1 MNLHQNCGRT
11 QVQLPDTG
19 DNQLM
24 SKLRFFAASVFLASA
39 TVTAFAQAPGPQ
51 VSSSQVLYGNAKNN
65 VVKSAD
71 MISDELWNWRPTPKV
86 RTFGELF
93 AHIADGQYE
102 FCGAAVEGKPV
113 DKGIEKTAKTKAEVV
128 AALNQAFAYCE
139 AGYKKMTEASAAETV
154 TFFGRPMTRI
164 SIMDFNAAHTMEHY
178 GNLVT
183 YMRLKDMVPPS
194 SKQ

>member
-1 MNLHQNCGRT
+1 MRSSITFELAG
-11 QVQLPDTG
+11 LS
-19 DNQLM
+19 DNWVM
-24 SKLRFFAASVFLASA
+24 SISRFLTAALVLSSA
-39 TVTAFAQAPGPQ
+39 ATTFAQAPAAGPQ
-51 VSSSQVLYGNAKNN
+51 VSSSMVLFGNAKNN

-71 MISDELWNWRPTPKV
+71 QIPADLWNWRPTPKV

-102 FCGAAVEGKPV
+102 FCGAALEGKPV
-113 DKGIEKTAKTKAEVV
+113 DKGIEKTAKSKAEVV
-128 AALNQAFAYCE
+128 AALTQAFAYCE
-139 AGYKKMTEASAAETV
+139 AGYKKMTESSAAETV